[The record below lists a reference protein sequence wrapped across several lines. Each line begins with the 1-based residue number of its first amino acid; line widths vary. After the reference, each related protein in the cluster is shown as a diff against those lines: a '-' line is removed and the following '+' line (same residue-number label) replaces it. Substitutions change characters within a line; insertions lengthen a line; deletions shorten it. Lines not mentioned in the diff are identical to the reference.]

1 MQEADDGRDGG
12 ADPAASGETEGV
24 LERADDLKAHDSVHI
39 DRDGRCVATLI
50 DLEEIGEVQEMQ
62 GVVWRRLRFRELR
75 WGHGAFLAILA
86 GGQRYALF
94 PPYLLTGGRQRPA
107 YAPQPGMDD
116 VRLVEILRN
125 PEGLSPLELFIQTVK
140 K

>member
-24 LERADDLKAHDSVHI
+24 LERADDVEVH
-39 DRDGRCVATLI
+39 RDGRHIATLVH
-50 DLEEIGEVQEMQ
+50 LEELGLPEEAE
-62 GVVWRRLRFRELR
+62 GARWRRLRFRELR
-75 WGHGAFLAILA
+75 WSHGAFLAILA

-94 PPYLLTGGRQRPA
+94 PPYFITGGRQRPA
-107 YAPQPGMDD
+107 YAQQPGMDD
-116 VRLVEILRN
+116 VQLVEILRN
-125 PEGLSPLELFIQTVK
+125 PEGLPPLELLTQTVK